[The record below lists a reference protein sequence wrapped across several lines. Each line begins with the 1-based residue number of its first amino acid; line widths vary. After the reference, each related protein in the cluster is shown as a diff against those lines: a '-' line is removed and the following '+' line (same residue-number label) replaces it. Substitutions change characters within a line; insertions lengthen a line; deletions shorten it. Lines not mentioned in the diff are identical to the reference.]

1 MPDHIFEPTPMVMG
15 APGKLGGPPV
25 PVPDLGMTGQPKGET
40 EAGAAAV
47 VGASGAAIAGSAK
60 VIRGKKK

>member
-1 MPDHIFEPTPMVMG
+1 
-15 APGKLGGPPV
+15 
-25 PVPDLGMTGQPKGET
+25 MTGQPKGET